1 MEHEASQPSEK
12 AARIGK
18 LSTLAERG
26 IDPYPIRY
34 DVTHASK
41 KIKDDFDT
49 LSATKTPLS
58 TAGRVMLMRVMGKA
72 SFATIK
78 DSEGTIQIY
87 VTRDAVGE
95 EQYDAVFKKLI
106 DIGDIIGVTGEAFRT
121 RTGEI
126 SIHVTKFTLL
136 SKSLNPLP
144 EKFHGLTDT
153 ETRYRQRYV
162 DLIVNDDV
170 RASFI
175 LRSRIVRC
183 IRDLFASKNF
193 LEVETPMMQIIPG
206 GAKARP
212 FVTHHNALD
221 RDMYLRIAPELYLK
235 RLIVG
240 GLERVFELNRNFRNE
255 GVSTKHNPEFTML
268 ECYQAYAD
276 YNDMMKLTEELFAAV
291 CKEVNGTTSIP
302 YQETTLSF
310 AAPWPRIPMIQA
322 VKDATGIDFKALS
335 DAEAAAA
342 AKKIGVEMED
352 TPNKYITMTHVFE
365 AKVEPTLIQPT
376 FITDFPQI
384 VSPLAKCRKDDPELV
399 ERFEIFIYGREMGN
413 AFSELNDPID
423 QKKRFEDQVKER
435 ASGDDEAMFMDEDY
449 VNALEYGMPP
459 AGGLGIGID
468 RLIMLFVNTASI
480 RDTILFPH
488 MRS

>member
-1 MEHEASQPSEK
+1 MEQEASQPSEK
-12 AARIGK
+12 AARLGK

-26 IDPYPIRY
+26 IDPYPVRF
-34 DVTHASK
+34 DVTHTSTQ
-41 KIKDDFDT
+41 IKENFDS
-49 LSATKTPLS
+49 LSNDKTPLAS
-58 TAGRVMLMRVMGKA
+58 AGRIMLMRVMGKA

-78 DSEGTIQIY
+78 DAAGTIQIY

-95 EQYDAVFKKLI
+95 GEYEVFKKLL
-106 DIGDIIGVTGEAFRT
+106 DIGDIIGVAGEAFRT

-126 SIHVTKFTLL
+126 SIQVSKFTLL
-136 SKSLNPLP
+136 SKALNPLP

-175 LRSRIVRC
+175 LRSRIVRR
-183 IRDLFASKNF
+183 IRDFFTEKGF

-212 FVTHHNALD
+212 FITHHNALS

-240 GLERVFELNRNFRNE
+240 GLDRVFELNRNFRNE

-276 YNDMMKLTEELFAAV
+276 YNDMMKLTEDMFAAV
-291 CKEVNGTTSIP
+291 CRDVNGGTSIE
-302 YQETTLSF
+302 YQDTTLSF
-310 AAPWPRIPMIQA
+310 AAPWPRIPMITA
-322 VKDATGIDFKALS
+322 VKDNTGLDFRALS
-335 DAEAAAA
+335 DADAVKA
-342 AKKIGVEMED
+342 AKQIGIEMKG
-352 TPNKYITMTHVFE
+352 TPNKWVTMTHVFE
-365 AKVEPTLIQPT
+365 EKVEPKLIQPT

-384 VSPLAKCRKDDPELV
+384 VSPLAKCKKDDPELV

-413 AFSELNDPID
+413 AFSELNDPVD
-423 QKKRFEDQVKER
+423 QKSRFEAQVKER
-435 ASGDDEAMFMDEDY
+435 ATGDDEAMFMDEDY

-468 RLIMLFVNTASI
+468 RLIMLFINTASI